1 MPTAAKLMAAFCLAS
16 LAFVVSQMIMPLMPE
31 RSEFG
36 YFVPINMAVGA
47 LVGWVIMAPRS
58 GHGMGAGITNGLTGA
73 FMLVLWGLATHAVIR
88 MLDLSMQRRYDGMGE
103 ALLAVLT
110 ISAEYLLVMATV
122 PIGIALSVGGII
134 SGIATNYAERKWP

>member
-88 MLDLSMQRRYDGMGE
+88 MLDLSMQRRYDGMGDSADWDCLDRRGHYQRYRDQLCRKKM
-103 ALLAVLT
+103 ALT
-110 ISAEYLLVMATV
+110 
-122 PIGIALSVGGII
+122 P
-134 SGIATNYAERKWP
+134 